1 MKLVYWQS
9 AHGQSP
15 IEDEIYE
22 ELSKDPKSLQLF
34 EVAERLFK
42 KFGYLQLR
50 KTKKIDKLAGK
61 NPQKIHEFR
70 MNLFRKIGRI
80 LFIVDN
86 EDEAILLHFF
96 SKKTD
101 AIPEKNRNI
110 TELRATQQRSKK

>member
-15 IEDEIYE
+15 IEDEIYK
-22 ELSKDPKSLQLF
+22 ELSKDATSLHHY
-34 EVAERLFK
+34 EAAEKVFK
-42 KFGYLQLR
+42 KFDYLQLR
-50 KTKKIDKLAGK
+50 KTNKIDKLAGK

-80 LFIVDN
+80 LFIVVN

-110 TELRATQQRSKK
+110 AELRAIQQRSK